1 MKINFLNEKN
11 FHTHLEKPIP
21 HPKKKFLMLTK
32 NISNIQPK
40 EKISYNYPKNNN
52 FPNKNFLIPAQKT

>member
-11 FHTHLEKPIP
+11 FHTHLEKPIL

-40 EKISYNYPKNNN
+40 EKIYYNYPKQ
-52 FPNKNFLIPAQKT
+52 FSKQKLIPAQKT